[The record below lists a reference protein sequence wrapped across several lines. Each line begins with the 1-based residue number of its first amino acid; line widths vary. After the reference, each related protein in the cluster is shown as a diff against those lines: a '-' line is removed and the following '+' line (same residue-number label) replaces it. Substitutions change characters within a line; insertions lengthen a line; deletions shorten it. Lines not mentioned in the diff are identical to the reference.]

1 MNYRKKKNEMPAQD
15 KSTEQLNVWNESIAS
30 VSDLEKKIGL
40 TTESKAH
47 LKSLMGER
55 NK

>member
-1 MNYRKKKNEMPAQD
+1 MPAQD

-30 VSDLEKKIGL
+30 VSDLEQKIGL